1 MNLKPLT
8 GTAPLDKTIWHKVN
22 NRLLAKSIAE
32 LMHEQVAQ
40 PAIVAED
47 EDGRTHF
54 LLLTDEASVYY
65 TFAGYKRQLDY
76 WYIEPDSIRRHSN
89 DGPKLATDAPL
100 FFIELQTTFGITAF
114 TLAHYIE
121 ELLHTLYA
129 DAFMHTRGRLSAGE
143 LAAAGY
149 QTVEHQMD
157 GHPWVIVN
165 KSRLGFNTEDH
176 RLYAPEAHQP
186 VQLYWI
192 AAHKSRATFRSL
204 DHIEE
209 DSFFKEEL
217 STETINT
224 FEEVLTTHGVQAADY
239 TFIPVHPWQWN
250 NKLLVQYASDIAE
263 KLLIPLGAGEDN
275 YLPQQSIRT
284 FYNTSHPHK
293 HYVKTAIS
301 ILSTGNIRGL
311 SPKQMAIAPRVTNW
325 VMNMLQEDNYLQS
338 LGLVLLGEVATVSY
352 THPYYHAIA
361 DPPYQ
366 YKEFLGVLWRES
378 AEKYLQPGERIITM
392 ASLLYVDDEGNSLVG
407 ELAKRSGL
415 TIAAWL
421 QAYLQV
427 YLKPLLQIYY
437 QHSLCVTPHGENII
451 LVLKNDVPVRIIIK
465 DFVDDIVLTEEA
477 KEKLPKEL
485 AEGMIASSNKDNVPL
500 FILLGVFDAFFRYL
514 SNVLHTYAAYD
525 EHSFWQQVYDIIIE
539 YQSAHPALEHK
550 FEKYNL
556 FTPEFKRFYI
566 NSVRLLSNAYEEKT
580 SFAIPRKGGTLQNPL
595 AYIRQQALHETIN
608 VQAAL

>member
-1 MNLKPLT
+1 MNLKPLIS
-8 GTAPLDKTIWHKVN
+8 TASLDKTIWQKVN

-40 PAIVAED
+40 PGIVAEA
-47 EDGRTHF
+47 EDGKTHF
-54 LLLTDEASVYY
+54 LLSTDEADVYY
-65 TFAGYKRQLDY
+65 TFTGYKRQLDY
-76 WYIEPDSIRRHSN
+76 WHIEPASIQRHCNSQ
-89 DGPKLATDAPL
+89 PALAIDAPL
-100 FFIELQTTFGITAF
+100 FFIELQATFGINSF
-114 TLAHYIE
+114 TLAHYVE

-129 DAFMHTRGRLSAGE
+129 DAFIHTRGRLTAGN
-143 LAAAGY
+143 LAASNY
-149 QTVEHQMD
+149 QVVEHQMD

-165 KSRLGFNTEDH
+165 KSRLGFNCDDH
-176 RLYAPEAHQP
+176 KQYAPEAGKP
-186 VQLYWI
+186 VQLLWL
-192 AAHKSRATFRSL
+192 AAHKSRAAFRSL

-209 DSFFKEEL
+209 SSFFEQEL
-217 STETINT
+217 SAETIGS
-224 FEEVLTTHGVQAADY
+224 FEKALTDQGVNAADY
-239 TFIPVHPWQWN
+239 TFIPVHPWQWS
-250 NKLLVQYASDIAE
+250 NKLLIQYANDIAG
-263 KLLIPLGAGEDN
+263 KLLIPLGLGEDR

-311 SPKQMAIAPRVTNW
+311 SPKQMAIAPRVTHW
-325 VMNMLQEDNYLQS
+325 VMNMLQEDEYLQS

-352 THPYYHAIA
+352 THPYYHTIV

-415 TIAAWL
+415 SMEAWL
-421 QAYLQV
+421 QAYLQA

-437 QHSLCVTPHGENII
+437 QHSICVTPHGENII
-451 LVLKNDVPVRIIIK
+451 LVVKNDVPVRIIIK

-485 AEGMIASSNKDNVPL
+485 AAGMIVSSNKDNVPL

-514 SNVLHTYAAYD
+514 SNVLHTYDSYD
-525 EHSFWQQVYDIIIE
+525 EHAFWQQVYDVIVE
-539 YQSAHPALEHK
+539 YQSAQPALAQK

-556 FTPEFKRFYI
+556 FAPEFKRFYI
-566 NSVRLLSNAYEEKT
+566 NSVRLLGNAYEEKT
-580 SFAIPRKGGTLQNPL
+580 SFAIPGKGGTLQNPL
-595 AYIRQQALHETIN
+595 ASIKRQALSESIN